1 MDIINAIKS
10 RRSSRFYTNQ
20 KISSAHL
27 NTILESAIWAPSG
40 KNSQPWK
47 FKIITNFNEIN
58 QISKLL
64 SVSTWTKTA
73 PCLLIVFLDKQHCY
87 NHLKDIQSAGA
98 VMQNILLIANSLGID
113 SCWVGEIVESEQA
126 LQKII
131 GTTENHLELMGLIT
145 LGYAR
150 KKEDS
155 HNRRDW
161 NTFII

>member
-1 MDIINAIKS
+1 
-10 RRSSRFYTNQ
+10 
-20 KISSAHL
+20 
-27 NTILESAIWAPSG
+27 
-40 KNSQPWK
+40 
-47 FKIITNFNEIN
+47 
-58 QISKLL
+58 
-64 SVSTWTKTA
+64 
-73 PCLLIVFLDKQHCY
+73 
-87 NHLKDIQSAGA
+87 
-98 VMQNILLIANSLGID
+98 MQNILLIANSLGID

-126 LQKII
+126 LQKIL